1 MTDEIDPV
9 NMESKSDTSAQS
21 PILDREVSNVESLVI
36 IFDQRYLVWKVAAK
50 ASWKQL
56 EQYCTEDTLRN
67 ILSTNEDGRLEVIQA
82 FYALRQTSV
91 PQQETRRRAD
101 TCVAAANAMTEYVN
115 RRLDGEEVNAAEVR
129 HLQYLW
135 RIERG
140 SVLRS
145 ALSGSRRT
153 VTSLGSGASR
163 LKAAAEL
170 AAKEAKLKTLHA
182 KEQKEAEIEAL
193 RRDLARLE
201 AEREVEEARAVLKVY
216 DAEGRD
222 IDVAD
227 VDSVLEE
234 GEPCS
239 DKLDP
244 TQVVPAQVSPAKDS
258 TLASYGPDNTA
269 ALVKAFAESM
279 TLNRLPAAE
288 PAVFTGDLLSY
299 TDWKSSFVAL
309 IEGKCASPI
318 ERMHYLRRY
327 IGGGVRQVLDSCFLL
342 NTESAYADAWSAL
355 DRRYGDAFSVGQAY
369 REKLFS
375 WPKIGSTDSEGIRR
389 LADFLLSCKA
399 AMSVVPGLQS
409 LDSCHENQRI
419 ISRLP
424 DWMVSRWNRLVF
436 TAVKESN
443 VYPPFSRFVN
453 FVVEE
458 AQVAC
463 NPISSLYAV
472 KGLSRS
478 LSESV
483 RPAVNSKR
491 EEGRGKVHVLAT
503 KGVPDSGLVTDRPS
517 CLFCHKVGHS
527 VVSCFAFASKNAEE
541 KKKFVRDNR
550 LCFGCL
556 KIGHISKECRSRQ
569 TCDKCQ
575 RPHPTCLHFD
585 GATVKTVHE
594 GAKDRARASTEEAA
608 QMEVQP
614 AVSLRV
620 SGGGVTNTSTVVPV
634 WVSTLDRPDDEK
646 LVYALLDTQ
655 SDTTFVSQDI
665 SDLLQA
671 KSEPVRLKLTTMTS
685 RDIMVPCQR
694 VTGLSVRG
702 FSSTMRIG
710 LPAAYTRHYIPLDR
724 SHIPTNETA
733 KRWAHLKSIVDEL
746 PPLKNC
752 DVGLLIGYDCAQAL
766 APRQVI
772 TGEEQEPYAQKTD
785 LGWSIVGC
793 SKPSNDLDYVS
804 GYSHRVAVKQIHT
817 VTPADAVRLLES
829 DFSDSTQDDKRT
841 SQDDLL
847 LLKKLE
853 GGIQQDEEGY
863 YEMPLPFKS
872 RPQLP
877 DNKRLAIIRL
887 GHLKRKMDRDEKYH
901 HHYSKFMSEVIENG
915 EAEKVVSEPAFG
927 SSWYIPHHGVYSNQK
942 PDKIRVVFDCSA
954 RYGGTCLNEHLLTG
968 PDLTN
973 GLAGVLLRFRQHPVA
988 LMCDIQRMFHRFRVH
1003 PDDRDFLRFLWWEH
1017 GDTRQEPTEYRMKV
1031 HLFGAA
1037 SSPGCANYGLRHLA
1051 RQHEAE
1057 FPRASRFIERNFY
1070 VDDGVI
1076 SVESTAAANSLVKEV
1091 EELCA
1096 RGNLH
1101 LHKFISNDRSV
1112 IDNIPPLKRVVNMRG
1127 PDMSFDELPI
1137 ERALGI
1143 HWCRVGSVQLSDHI
1157 EGPTTNSPWHIVDG
1171 RFRVRPF
1178 GIRRSIRA

>member
-1 MTDEIDPV
+1 MTDDIDQV
-9 NMESKSDTSAQS
+9 NMESNSDTSAQP
-21 PILDREVSNVESLVI
+21 PILDREVSDVASMVI
-36 IFDQRYLVWKVAAK
+36 IFDQSYRAWKVAAK
-50 ASWKQL
+50 ANWKKL
-56 EQYCTEDTLRN
+56 GQYCTEATLRN
-67 ILSTNEDGRLEVIQA
+67 ILSTNEDGRVEVIRA
-82 FYALRQTSV
+82 FDVLRQTSV

-101 TCVAAANAMTEYVN
+101 TCVAAANAMTKYVS
-115 RRLDGEEVNAAEVR
+115 RRLDGEELDATEVR

-135 RIERG
+135 RFESG

-145 ALSGSRRT
+145 ASSVSRRSA
-153 VTSLGSGASR
+153 TSLGSGASR

-170 AAKEAKLKTLHA
+170 AEKEAKLKTLHA

-201 AEREVEEARAVLKVY
+201 AEREVDEARAVLKVY
-216 DAEGRD
+216 DAECQD

-227 VDSVLEE
+227 CDSVLEE
-234 GEPCS
+234 GKPCS
-239 DKLDP
+239 DKVDSMR
-244 TQVVPAQVSPAKDS
+244 VIPAPVSSAKDS
-258 TLASYGPDNTA
+258 TLAFSGPDNTA

-279 TLNRLPAAE
+279 SLNRLPAPE
-288 PAVFTGDLLSY
+288 PAIFTGDQLSY
-299 TDWKSSFVAL
+299 IDWKSSFVAL
-309 IEGKCASPI
+309 IEGKCTSSI

-327 IGGGVRQVLDSCFLL
+327 IGVGVKQVLDGCFLQ

-355 DRRYGDAFSVGQAY
+355 DRRYGDPFSVGQAY

-375 WPKIGSTDSEGIRR
+375 WPKIGSADSEGIRR

-443 VYPPFSRFVN
+443 IYPHFSRFVN

-472 KGLSRS
+472 KGLSRYS
-478 LSESV
+478 SESV
-483 RPAVNSKR
+483 QPAVNSKR

-503 KGVPDSGLVTDRPS
+503 KGVPDREPVTDRPS

-527 VVSCFAFASKNAEE
+527 VGSCFSFASKHAED

-569 TCDKCQ
+569 ICDKCQ
-575 RPHPTCLHFD
+575 RPHPTSLHFD
-585 GATVKTVHE
+585 DATLKTLHGGE
-594 GAKDRARASTEEAA
+594 RDPARASTEEAA
-608 QMEVQP
+608 QTEVKP
-614 AVSLRV
+614 AVSLSV

-646 LVYALLDTQ
+646 LVYVLLDTQ
-655 SDTTFVSQDI
+655 SDSTFVSQDI
-665 SDLLQA
+665 SDSLQA

-685 RDIMVPCQR
+685 RDIVVPCQR
-694 VTGLSVRG
+694 VMGLSVRG

-710 LPAAYTRHYIPLDR
+710 LP
-724 SHIPTNETA
+724 
-733 KRWAHLKSIVDEL
+733 
-746 PPLKNC
+746 
-752 DVGLLIGYDCAQAL
+752 
-766 APRQVI
+766 
-772 TGEEQEPYAQKTD
+772 
-785 LGWSIVGC
+785 
-793 SKPSNDLDYVS
+793 
-804 GYSHRVAVKQIHT
+804 
-817 VTPADAVRLLES
+817 
-829 DFSDSTQDDKRT
+829 DFSDSTPDDKRT

-847 LLKKLE
+847 FLQKLE
-853 GGIQQDEEGY
+853 GGIRQDEEGH

-887 GHLKRKMDRDEKYH
+887 GHLKGKMDRDERYH
-901 HHYSKFMSEVIENG
+901 QHYSKFMSVVIENG
-915 EAEKVVSEPAFG
+915 EAEKVVSEPALG
-927 SSWYIPHHGVYSNQK
+927 GSWYIPHHGVYSNQK

-1017 GDTRQEPTEYRMKV
+1017 GDTHREPTEYRMKV

-1076 SVESTAAANSLVKEV
+1076 SLESTAHANSLVKEV
-1091 EELCA
+1091 EETCICTSSYLTT
-1096 RGNLH
+1096 
-1101 LHKFISNDRSV
+1101 
-1112 IDNIPPLKRVVNMRG
+1112 
-1127 PDMSFDELPI
+1127 
-1137 ERALGI
+1137 AL
-1143 HWCRVGSVQLSDHI
+1143 SL
-1157 EGPTTNSPWHIVDG
+1157 TTYLL
-1171 RFRVRPF
+1171 
-1178 GIRRSIRA
+1178 